1 MFFDEKRII
10 SVRQMI
16 LSKTLEDRKKAL
28 DKTSSISKK
37 LIFLK
42 FLKL

>member
-16 LSKTLEDRKKAL
+16 LSKTLEDRKEAL
-28 DKTSSISKK
+28 KKITSLSKK
-37 LIFLK
+37 
-42 FLKL
+42 